1 MKLYCRSCDKAHSVN
16 NLYTTKFTCKF
27 CSQYNNQLKKRH
39 KSSSA
44 FCARQNHTMLLIFS
58 FICCVLR
65 LNKAILKRSIKVD
78 FKEPTDKNF
87 VVGFFSIISFLNS
100 DLTTEL
106 FTSELCDR
114 PQSELK
120 VLFSVRILDFY
131 SITRIKVQMLS
142 HVQYKLWARC
152 LFSVWSYGV
161 KIVFTDLKRQKT
173 QNQIQ
178 LFQFCIS
185 FGKFQS

>member
-1 MKLYCRSCDKAHSVN
+1 
-16 NLYTTKFTCKF
+16 
-27 CSQYNNQLKKRH
+27 
-39 KSSSA
+39 
-44 FCARQNHTMLLIFS
+44 MLLIFS

-87 VVGFFSIISFLNS
+87 VVGFFSIISFLDS

-106 FTSELCDR
+106 FISELCDR